1 MTPQDIKTVLTKIQD
16 DTCKGDLDAIYQY
29 IADDYVFHRTPLP
42 DAAGKEAN
50 RKGDE
55 AMLTAFTNNRMTI
68 HEIIVEGDTA
78 AMHYTWQAVH
88 TGVSPSLGIP
98 PTGKEVKL
106 SGCMIYHW
114 KGDKIVEQWDYT
126 DMLGLMQQL
135 GLIPTPG

>member
-1 MTPQDIKTVLTKIQD
+1 VKAEEIRSVLTKMQD
-16 DTCKGDLDAIYQY
+16 DICRGDLDAVYQY
-29 IADDYVFHRTPLP
+29 IASDYVFHRTPLP
-42 DAAGKEAN
+42 DTVGKEAN

-55 AMLTAFTNNRMTI
+55 AFLAAFSDNRTTI
-68 HEIIVEGDTA
+68 HEIIVEGNTA
-78 AMHYTWQAVH
+78 AMHYTWEAVH

-98 PTGKEVKL
+98 PTGKGLRL

-114 KGDKIVEQWDYT
+114 EEDKIVEQWDYA

>member
-1 MTPQDIKTVLTKIQD
+1 
-16 DTCKGDLDAIYQY
+16 
-29 IADDYVFHRTPLP
+29 
-42 DAAGKEAN
+42 
-50 RKGDE
+50 
-55 AMLTAFTNNRMTI
+55 MTI

-78 AMHYTWQAVH
+78 VMHYTWQAVH

>member
-1 MTPQDIKTVLTKIQD
+1 MKAEEIRSVLTKMQD
-16 DTCKGDLDAIYQY
+16 DINKGDLDAVYRY
-29 IADDYVFHRTPLP
+29 IADGYVFHRTPLP
-42 DAAGKEAN
+42 DTVGKEAN

-55 AMLTAFTNNRMTI
+55 ALLAAFTNNRTTI

-78 AMHYTWQAVH
+78 AMHYTWETVH

-98 PTGKEVKL
+98 PTGKELTL

-114 KGDKIVEQWDYT
+114 QEDKIVEQWDYT

-135 GLIPTPG
+135 GLIPTSG

>member
-1 MTPQDIKTVLTKIQD
+1 MTPQDIKTVLTKMQD

-78 AMHYTWQAVH
+78 AMHYT
-88 TGVSPSLGIP
+88 
-98 PTGKEVKL
+98 
-106 SGCMIYHW
+106 
-114 KGDKIVEQWDYT
+114 
-126 DMLGLMQQL
+126 
-135 GLIPTPG
+135 